1 MVSLFRPIRP
11 SSSLTLLTEAV
22 DRVAAYIKA
31 DSSLY
36 RNTSQFIEGW
46 GWDHTRWPV
55 EQWPTSAE
63 LEKNPIVRG
72 RPVVLQSKDGH
83 ALWVSQKILDK
94 MLPFIPD
101 HIEGGVIARDEN
113 GNPSGVF
120 LDKAQDLVPKEPA
133 TEELLL
139 SRWAAM
145 VKDAHAVGLTSVH
158 DAGFSPVSLQFFQ
171 RYEIS
176 PCSILP

>member
-1 MVSLFRPIRP
+1 M
-11 SSSLTLLTEAV
+11 E
-22 DRVAAYIKA
+22 
-31 DSSLY
+31 
-36 RNTSQFIEGW
+36 E
-46 GWDHTRWPV
+46 
-55 EQWPTSAE
+55 
-63 LEKNPIVRG
+63 NPIVRG

-83 ALWVSQKILDK
+83 ALWVSQKILDA

-101 HIEGGVIARDEN
+101 HLEGGVIARDLD

-133 TEELLL
+133 TEKQLL

-171 RYEIS
+171 RYVLFYSYKFDTNALIFSQAENNNLPVREYSYSSYEADNTTVARLWNEI
-176 PCSILP
+176 L